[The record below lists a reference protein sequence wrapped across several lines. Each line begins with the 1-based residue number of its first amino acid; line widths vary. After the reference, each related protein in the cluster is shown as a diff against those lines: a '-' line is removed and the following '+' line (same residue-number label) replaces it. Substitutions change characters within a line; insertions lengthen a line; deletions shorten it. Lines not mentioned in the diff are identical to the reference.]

1 MQLFLGWKDLIYLFS
16 MFIGF
21 WIGVI
26 LLVHGIKKNKTNIAL
41 SFYFFSLTY
50 AVFLAWL
57 ISSGNHSYFPQL
69 YRTGNI
75 AGLLFAPL
83 IFLYIS
89 QGVNEKSWQVI
100 DLIHLLPALVYLI
113 DFFPIIFLLSPE
125 EKLALVQSEIANPS
139 VFTRFNQSRFFPSDF
154 HPLAR
159 TILISAYWLAS
170 IRLLWKQGRKVA
182 DLSKSF
188 GKEWVIWMKT
198 LLFLQ
203 ILIFFPF
210 FFIVNFVDAGLGFDL
225 IHLTASITLLTSGIA
240 LLFFP
245 KVLYGLDE
253 FEFILHSQDE
263 ITKTESP
270 GRLTIEKETE
280 IEDKLKVVLDDQKA
294 YLKNGYTIS
303 DLAKDTGIPAYLLTQ
318 YINRKLETSFS
329 ELINQKRIEACCSM
343 MESGQYKHLTLE
355 GLAELCGF
363 NNRNSFSAAFKKF
376 KGMTPSQFQK
386 KFSLTEG

>member
-1 MQLFLGWKDLIYLFS
+1 MQLFLGWKDIIYIFS

-21 WIGVI
+21 LIGLI
-26 LLVHGIKKNKTNIAL
+26 LLVHGIKKNKTNLAL
-41 SFYFFSLTY
+41 SLSFLALTY

-57 ISSGNHSYFPQL
+57 ISSGYHTYLPQL

-75 AGLLFAPL
+75 AAMLYAP
-83 IFLYIS
+83 FTYLYIS
-89 QGVNEKSWQVI
+89 QVIEERSWKSQ
-100 DLIHLLPALVYLI
+100 DLIHLIPALVYLI
-113 DFFPIIFLLSPE
+113 DFFPVIFMLSTDD
-125 EKLALVQSEIANPS
+125 KLILVQSEIANPS
-139 VFTRFNQSRFFPSDF
+139 IFTRFNQSRIFPPDF
-154 HPLAR
+154 YPLVR

-170 IRLLWKQGRKVA
+170 FRLLWKHGRKVA
-182 DLSKSF
+182 DLSRFF
-188 GKEWVIWMKT
+188 GKEWVLWMKT
-198 LLFLQ
+198 LLFLE
-203 ILIFFPF
+203 ILIFLPF
-210 FFIVNFVDAGLGFDL
+210 FVLVNFVDPSIGFDL
-225 IHLTASITLLTSGIA
+225 IHFTASITLLTSGIA

-245 KVLYGLDE
+245 KVLYGLNE
-253 FEFILHSQDE
+253 FEFILHTQE
-263 ITKTESP
+263 EHTKSESP
-270 GRLTIEKETE
+270 GRLTGEKETE
-280 IEDKLKVVLDDQKA
+280 IQEKLKVVLNDQKG

-329 ELINQKRIEACCSM
+329 ELINQKRIEACCHL

-386 KFSLTEG
+386 SILLSA